1 MIKAFLFDMDG
12 VIYNSMPYHAYA
24 WHKAMDEY
32 GIHMSESDAYKY
44 EGMRGLETI
53 KILAKDQNIAIPSND
68 KVKEMYERKSNIFAT
83 FPFPEQIEGVYDLMT
98 ELKERGIK
106 ICIVTGSGQNNVL
119 NRICKDFEGLIH
131 KDLMVTSHD
140 VQHGKP
146 QPDPYLMGI
155 QKVGASAEEC
165 IVVENAPMGVK
176 AGKAAGCYTIAVNTG
191 PLPNSI
197 LEDAGADVVFKTMK
211 ELQNNLSRLLTIEN
225 NNVKI

>member
-1 MIKAFLFDMDG
+1 MNNLLLVLKGFFIGIANVIPGVSGGTIALILGIYEKLVDSISNLFKDLKRNILFLLPIGIGIILSIIVFSR
-12 VIYNSMPYHAYA
+12 VI
-24 WHKAMDEY
+24 EY
-32 GIHMSESDAYKY
+32 SYS
-44 EGMRGLETI
+44 
-53 KILAKDQNIAIPSND
+53 
-68 KVKEMYERKSNIFAT
+68 T

-106 ICIVTGSGQNNVL
+106 ICIVTGSGQNSVL

-165 IVVENAPMGVK
+165 IVVENAPMGIK
-176 AGKAAGCYTIAVNTG
+176 AGKAAGCYTVAVNTG

-211 ELQNNLSRLLTIEN
+211 ELQNNLPSLLTVEKN
-225 NNVKI
+225 KINI